1 MTASSRR
8 PLSRVPFRR
17 LVELAR
23 PEASSLALGTFF
35 LVVGSF
41 AGLLFPQ
48 ALRHIVDASLLSG
61 GPSSIDRIALGLVGI
76 FLVQAVATSLRYVLY
91 LTAGERIVNRL
102 REQLYRSLLHQDIAF
117 FDLHKTGELT
127 SRLASDTALIQGVVT
142 SNISVLLRNVIVL
155 VGGVGFLVYTSPQLA
170 LAILLV
176 VPAMAISAVAYGRA
190 VRKLSREVQGLH
202 GAAHHV
208 ASESLA
214 AIRTVRTFA
223 AEETEARRYA
233 AALARAFAVTRQQL
247 RASGIFSGGGIFG
260 AYAAVALV
268 FWYGGRLVG
277 EGRLTV
283 GALTSFLVYT
293 LLVAMAMGALS
304 DLWAELMKATG
315 ATERVFELI
324 DRKPALATRGGLQP
338 ARLEGRV
345 ELEAVSFRYPARPES
360 LVLRELSLTLNPG
373 EAVAV
378 VGPSGGGKSTLV
390 ALLTRLYD
398 PEAGRILLDG
408 KDLRELDPVWLRQRT
423 GIVSQDP
430 LLFSSSLAD
439 NIRYGRP
446 EATDAE
452 VEAAARAAHAH
463 EFIQHFPE
471 GYQTQVGERGMQ
483 LSGGQRQRVAIA
495 RAVLMDPR
503 LLILDEATSAL
514 DAESEH
520 LVKDALER
528 LMKGRTTLVIAHRL
542 STVLGADRVVVIEA
556 GRIVQ
561 TGNHAA
567 LMGVDGLYR
576 RLVERQF
583 VAA

>member
-1 MTASSRR
+1 MKTPAQRPFSRI
-8 PLSRVPFRR
+8 PFRR
-17 LVELAR
+17 LFELAR
-23 PEASSLALGTFF
+23 PEARGLALGTFF
-35 LVVGSF
+35 LLVGSF

-48 ALRHIVDASLLSG
+48 ALRHIVDESLLSG
-61 GPSSIDRIALGLVGI
+61 ASSDIDRIALGLMGI
-76 FLVQAVATSLRYVLY
+76 FLVQAVATSLRYILY

-117 FDLHKTGELT
+117 FDMHKTGELT
-127 SRLASDTALIQGVVT
+127 SRLTSDTSTIQGAVS
-142 SNISVLLRNVIVL
+142 SNIAVLLRNVIML
-155 VGGVGFLVYTSPQLA
+155 FGGVGFLVYTSPQLA
-170 LAILLV
+170 LIILLV
-176 VPAMAISAVAYGRA
+176 VPTMALSAVVYGRS
-190 VRKLSREVQGLH
+190 VRTLSREVQGLH

-208 ASESLA
+208 ATESLS

-223 AEETEARRYA
+223 AEDTEARRYSD
-233 AALARAFAVTRQQL
+233 ALERAFALTRRQL
-247 RASGIFSGGGIFG
+247 RASGIFSGGGVFG

-268 FWYGGRLVG
+268 FWYGGRLVHQG
-277 EGRLTV
+277 QLSV

-293 LLVAMAMGALS
+293 LLVAMALAALG

-315 ATERVFELI
+315 ATERVFEII
-324 DRKPALATRGGLQP
+324 DRQPALATRGGLRP
-338 ARLEGRV
+338 ERMEGRV
-345 ELEAVSFRYPARPES
+345 ELEAVDFRYPARRES
-360 LVLRELSLTLNPG
+360 LVLQGVGLVLNPG

-398 PEAGRILLDG
+398 PDAGRILLDG
-408 KDLRELDPVWLRQRT
+408 RDLRDLDPSWLRQRT

-430 LLFSSSLAD
+430 LLFSSTLAD

-463 EFIQHFPE
+463 EFIERFPE
-471 GYQTQVGERGMQ
+471 GYLTRVGERGTQ

-528 LMKGRTTLVIAHRL
+528 LMKGRTTLIIAHRL
-542 STVLGADRVVVIEA
+542 STVIGADRVVVIES

-561 TGNHAA
+561 SGDHAT
-567 LMGVDGLYR
+567 LMGEEGLYR